1 MNSILK
7 AHPHSFYNTIPNRAF
22 ISFQSFDSITKYI
35 NSTKHYYMFASIYIF
50 HKIYQMDFLKN
61 NHILVSIFLTINSIK
76 KIYIN
81 NNLYTF
87 ILLLFFKF
95 SYPKSYSFLLFS
107 LR

>member
-1 MNSILK
+1 
-7 AHPHSFYNTIPNRAF
+7 
-22 ISFQSFDSITKYI
+22 
-35 NSTKHYYMFASIYIF
+35 
-50 HKIYQMDFLKN
+50 MDFLKN

>member
-1 MNSILK
+1 
-7 AHPHSFYNTIPNRAF
+7 
-22 ISFQSFDSITKYI
+22 
-35 NSTKHYYMFASIYIF
+35 MFASIYIF

-81 NNLYTF
+81 NNLYTV

-95 SYPKSYSFLLFS
+95 SDPKSYSFLLFS
-107 LR
+107 LREPLLSLRENNKYNYSIV